1 MTRET
6 LNKVL
11 EELDISAVAFESPA
25 YLNAI
30 VGVSHDDRLIY
41 DYDKMVDC
49 LMKEDNMTYEEAV
62 EFIDYNT
69 IRALPYYPNGPI
81 VLMHPAPLQVEIDE
95 E

>member
-11 EELDISAVAFESPA
+11 KELDISAVAFESPA